1 MLVGALSRPLAGA
14 GGPPVLLNEP
24 VTDIRGPRTIEVAT
38 TLTFDPASN
47 EVHIRYIQASNG
59 KVLYDKKLKQA

>member
-1 MLVGALSRPLAGA
+1 MRSMAAYYASQFMHMSA
-14 GGPPVLLNEP
+14 
-24 VTDIRGPRTIEVAT
+24 TIEVAT